1 MGIFISLIFLTLIF
15 YLYKTS
21 LLDYKLWD
29 VNTVTPADFTVEYI
43 ITEQAW
49 DNFMGRPESRYE
61 LNRVYAF

>member
-1 MGIFISLIFLTLIF
+1 MGIFISLIFLILIF

-43 ITEQAW
+43 ITEQIW

-61 LNRVYAF
+61 FNRVYAF